1 MPTNLEITFLR
12 KSSEE
17 TSPNTE
23 VSSERKVLTPASQLK
38 IRKYGKILRML
49 NNNYLKIIVTYSFSF
64 RFPQAVEYNSCY
76 GDSYCVDAFVGQLVS
91 DRRVYS
97 DGVKAKHSTI
107 YIF

>member
-1 MPTNLEITFLR
+1 
-12 KSSEE
+12 
-17 TSPNTE
+17 
-23 VSSERKVLTPASQLK
+23 
-38 IRKYGKILRML
+38 ML

-76 GDSYCVDAFVGQLVS
+76 GESYCVDAFVGQLVS

-107 YIF
+107 YIFEV